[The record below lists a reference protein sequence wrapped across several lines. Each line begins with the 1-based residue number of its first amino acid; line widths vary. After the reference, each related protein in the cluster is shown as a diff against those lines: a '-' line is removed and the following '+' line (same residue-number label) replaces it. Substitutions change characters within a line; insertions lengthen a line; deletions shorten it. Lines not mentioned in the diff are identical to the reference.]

1 MRQEQWS
8 ADEIWSKMGQ
18 NIHPSHIFLSM
29 AAKIQPNKIWILSK
43 SQVEKF
49 HPFKTFHQKVTLRY
63 SEPCNI
69 FEKNMQKLVWF
80 IKLIWDQIYQRYR
93 KFKNGFL
100 EKFSWLLIE
109 NRVPLICAIYIKV
122 FSTISMEYFLPRIM
136 DNISSCLGNLS
147 AVDPL
152 VRTAQDP
159 TFFKHDS
166 NANRN
171 TISHENIP
179 EK

>member
-1 MRQEQWS
+1 MKYGAKWGRIFTLPTFSFQWL
-8 ADEIWSKMGQ
+8 
-18 NIHPSHIFLSM
+18 P
-29 AAKIQPNKIWILSK
+29 K
-43 SQVEKF
+43 SNQTKSGYWASGKVP
-49 HPFKTFHQKVTLRY
+49 PFKTFHQKVTLRY

-80 IKLIWDQIYQRYR
+80 IKLIWDQIYQCYC
-93 KFKNGFL
+93 KFKNGFSV
-100 EKFSWLLIE
+100 KFSWLLIE
-109 NRVPLICAIYIKV
+109 NRVPLICAIYISSIE

-171 TISHENIP
+171 TISQENIP
-179 EK
+179 KT

>member
-1 MRQEQWS
+1 MKQRTWLRFWRQTHFIESGFMRQEQWS

-18 NIHPSHIFLSM
+18 NIHPSHIFLWM

-69 FEKNMQKLVWF
+69 FEKNMQKLDWF
-80 IKLIWDQIYQRYR
+80 IKLIWDQIYQCYY
-93 KFKNGFL
+93 KFKNGFW
-100 EKFSWLLIE
+100 ENFSWLLIE

-122 FSTISMEYFLPRIM
+122 QNFRQFPW
-136 DNISSCLGNLS
+136 NIFC
-147 AVDPL
+147 
-152 VRTAQDP
+152 
-159 TFFKHDS
+159 
-166 NANRN
+166 
-171 TISHENIP
+171 P
-179 EK
+179 E